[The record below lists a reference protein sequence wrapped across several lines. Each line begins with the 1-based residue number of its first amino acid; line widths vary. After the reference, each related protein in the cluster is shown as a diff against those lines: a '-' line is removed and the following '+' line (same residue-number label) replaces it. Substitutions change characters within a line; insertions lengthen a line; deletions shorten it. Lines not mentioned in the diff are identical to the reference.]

1 MAKLHKTF
9 ESFLT
14 AWEHKGEFA
23 QTLFAKRFFCRK
35 LYLVQRRSTETMP
48 QKTGLHRRLKKRLH
62 RKLRRE
68 TSMMLLVPGRM
79 EWGHIHCNQGHGA
92 TLCKMRGQKN
102 WK

>member
-9 ESFLT
+9 KSFLT

-35 LYLVQRRSTETMP
+35 LYLVQGRCP
-48 QKTGLHRRLKKRLH
+48 KKTGLHRRLKKRLH

-102 WK
+102 RK

>member
-1 MAKLHKTF
+1 
-9 ESFLT
+9 
-14 AWEHKGEFA
+14 
-23 QTLFAKRFFCRK
+23 
-35 LYLVQRRSTETMP
+35 MP

-92 TLCKMRGQKN
+92 TLCKNARTEKHEIKAVVQVYRSLFCLSVLLDS
-102 WK
+102 